1 MEYLKFFGI
10 RYLVFVVLFFGL
22 FGIINLFFLEWE
34 ETLRIGIP
42 AIAAVIL
49 SPRIK
54 HIETEEGRKLQLNSL
69 FSKEPLLTQK

>member
-10 RYLVFVVLFFGL
+10 RYLVFLVLFFGL
-22 FGIINLFFLEWE
+22 FGIINLAFPAWE
-34 ETLRIGIP
+34 EMLRIGIP

-54 HIETEEGRKLQLNSL
+54 NIETAEGRKLQLTTL
-69 FSKEPLLTQK
+69 FSKKPLMTQK